1 MRINKGIKLTHSFKN
16 GLNRESS
23 NIKNF
28 ETILGEALSK
38 IFEDLTK
45 ENPYKD
51 LREYRLNYKENG
63 KPPFDITYLLADRT
77 RFIKYYYPMEEDKTI
92 RYDMIIDISGLHL
105 PREEDVL
112 ALCIAID
119 GELILDY
126 KVDPESELYRINH
139 QRRRIRN
146 IKYQTLTEKVWLYAQ
161 NN

>member
-38 IFEDLTK
+38 IYEDLTK

-63 KPPFDITYLLADRT
+63 KQPFDITYLLADRT

-112 ALCIAID
+112 ALCRAID

-146 IKYQTLTEKVWLYAQ
+146 IKYQTLTEKEWLYAQ

>member
-63 KPPFDITYLLADRT
+63 KSPFDITYLLADRT

-112 ALCIAID
+112 ALCRAID

-146 IKYQTLTEKVWLYAQ
+146 IKYQTLTEKEWLYAQ